1 MPIVRPALRVLG
13 GGALAGVLALTACAP
28 GDSSTSSTPTA
39 SSPSA
44 VSTDISALGDVELV
58 VWDQEVR
65 GSQNEALEALNAA
78 FEDTY
83 PNVTIKRTSQSTD
96 DLKQQVTLALGG
108 SDVPD
113 VVQVNNARGD
123 MGQFVSA
130 GQLTDLTGYA
140 EAYGWEDRFTDSVL
154 SKVRYSSDARTFG
167 DGNLYGLPQTG
178 EIVGIFCSQSKLDDL
193 GLEAPTSWDEYLTA
207 LDTAMEA
214 GQQPMALGNLDK
226 WPALHVFGPLQS
238 NFVAAD
244 EIVALGMGNVGA
256 TWLDDGNT
264 AAMEQFE
271 TWGSEGYFGS
281 SPNGTDYDAAWTAF
295 TKGTGV
301 FLPGGSWLATDME
314 AVMGDDLHF
323 ITLAGL
329 DGQVA
334 TTGGTGIPFSI
345 PAKAENPDVAA
356 AYLDFITSDDAM
368 TMIADNGGMPVNDTA
383 ELAPA
388 DGVQNDIF
396 TAFARVSE
404 TGTLL
409 PYLDYATPTF
419 SDTAGQG
426 LQEVL
431 GGQRS
436 VQQVLEAF
444 EDDYSAF
451 VGS

>member
-1 MPIVRPALRVLG
+1 MVLG
-13 GGALAGVLALTACAP
+13 N
-28 GDSSTSSTPTA
+28 
-39 SSPSA
+39 
-44 VSTDISALGDVELV
+44 VE
-58 VWDQEVR
+58 
-65 GSQNEALEALNAA
+65 
-78 FEDTY
+78 
-83 PNVTIKRTSQSTD
+83 
-96 DLKQQVTLALGG
+96 
-108 SDVPD
+108 
-113 VVQVNNARGD
+113 
-123 MGQFVSA
+123 
-130 GQLTDLTGYA
+130 
-140 EAYGWEDRFTDSVL
+140 
-154 SKVRYSSDARTFG
+154 
-167 DGNLYGLPQTG
+167 
-178 EIVGIFCSQSKLDDL
+178 
-193 GLEAPTSWDEYLTA
+193 
-207 LDTAMEA
+207 
-214 GQQPMALGNLDK
+214 K
-226 WPALHVFGPLQS
+226 WPALHVFGPLQA
-238 NFVAAD
+238 NYVDAD
-244 EIVALGMGNVGA
+244 DIVKLGMGNAGA
-256 TWLDDGNT
+256 SWTTPGNVE
-264 AAMEQFE
+264 AMTQFAK
-271 TWGSEGYFGS
+271 WGTEGYFGS

-314 AVMGDDLHF
+314 AVMGDNLHF

>member
-1 MPIVRPALRVLG
+1 MPIFRPALRVLG

-65 GSQNEALEALNAA
+65 GSQNEALEVLNAA

-178 EIVGIFCSQSKLDDL
+178 EIVGIFYSQKKLD
-193 GLEAPTSWDEYLTA
+193 
-207 LDTAMEA
+207 
-214 GQQPMALGNLDK
+214 ALG
-226 WPALHVFGPLQS
+226 
-238 NFVAAD
+238 
-244 EIVALGMGNVGA
+244 GA
-256 TWLDDGNT
+256 
-264 AAMEQFE
+264 
-271 TWGSEGYFGS
+271 
-281 SPNGTDYDAAWTAF
+281 
-295 TKGTGV
+295 V
-301 FLPGGSWLATDME
+301 
-314 AVMGDDLHF
+314 
-323 ITLAGL
+323 
-329 DGQVA
+329 
-334 TTGGTGIPFSI
+334 
-345 PAKAENPDVAA
+345 
-356 AYLDFITSDDAM
+356 
-368 TMIADNGGMPVNDTA
+368 
-383 ELAPA
+383 
-388 DGVQNDIF
+388 
-396 TAFARVSE
+396 
-404 TGTLL
+404 
-409 PYLDYATPTF
+409 
-419 SDTAGQG
+419 
-426 LQEVL
+426 
-431 GGQRS
+431 
-436 VQQVLEAF
+436 QVLVARP
-444 EDDYSAF
+444 DRPVA
-451 VGS
+451 G